1 MRARS
6 GIPSRRLCV
15 LRITGIP
22 RVASASSSWKTA
34 TPLTEPQSGSVNHVR
49 AKQLVR
55 NTLGDRRV
63 RRLKSLRT
71 RASSSLDVGP
81 WRRPGLNNL
90 DVLLAEAIGRPRG
103 GTFIELGGNDGLQA
117 SNSFL
122 LERELGWRGV
132 LIEAIP
138 ELAAEARRNRPEAI
152 VVCAAASS
160 SPRCAIIGMAY
171 EDLTSKV
178 LAGANDVMVATT
190 TLSTVVDHVLRGTAP
205 DLLSID
211 VEGHE
216 LEVIAG
222 LDLDEHRPNWILV
235 ETDRLEAV
243 SRALD
248 CYKCM
253 AQLSYHDYL
262 FELGGV

>member
-1 MRARS
+1 VNTK
-6 GIPSRRLCV
+6 RL
-15 LRITGIP
+15 I
-22 RVASASSSWKTA
+22 
-34 TPLTEPQSGSVNHVR
+34 
-49 AKQLVR
+49 R

-71 RASSSLDVGP
+71 RLSSNLDLGP

-90 DVLLAEAIGRPRG
+90 DVLLAEAIGWSRG

-138 ELAAEARRNRPEAI
+138 ELAAEAQRNRPEAI

-160 SPRCAIIGMAY
+160 STRCAIIGMEY

-178 LAGANDVMVATT
+178 RAGANDLMVATT
-190 TLSTVVDHVLRGTAP
+190 TISTVIDDVTHGNVP

-222 LDLDEHRPNWILV
+222 IDLERHRPNWILV
-235 ETDRLEAV
+235 ETDSPEAV

-253 AQLSYHDYL
+253 AQLSHHDYL
-262 FELGGV
+262 YELGA

>member
-1 MRARS
+1 VNTK
-6 GIPSRRLCV
+6 RL
-15 LRITGIP
+15 I
-22 RVASASSSWKTA
+22 
-34 TPLTEPQSGSVNHVR
+34 
-49 AKQLVR
+49 R

-71 RASSSLDVGP
+71 RLSSNLDLGP

-90 DVLLAEAIGRPRG
+90 DVLLAEAIGWSRG

-138 ELAAEARRNRPEAI
+138 ELAAEAQRNRPEAT

-160 SPRCAIIGMAY
+160 STRCEIIGMEY

-178 LAGANDVMVATT
+178 LAGANDLMVATT
-190 TLSTVVDHVLRGTAP
+190 TISTVIDSVTQGNAP

-222 LDLDEHRPNWILV
+222 IDLERHRPNWILV
-235 ETDRLEAV
+235 ETDHPEV
-243 SRALD
+243 VGCALH

-262 FELGGV
+262 FELAGT